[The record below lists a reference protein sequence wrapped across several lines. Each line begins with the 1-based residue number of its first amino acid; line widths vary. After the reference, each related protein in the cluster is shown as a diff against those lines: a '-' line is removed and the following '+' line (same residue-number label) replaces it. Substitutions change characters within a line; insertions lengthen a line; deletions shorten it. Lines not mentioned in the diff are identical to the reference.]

1 MILYH
6 IISLYIAF
14 YNTFYMGAPLEG
26 SVFLFLITLLVILC
40 TQMYMICTLYCTYS
54 YSETV
59 LLLSI

>member
-1 MILYH
+1 
-6 IISLYIAF
+6 
-14 YNTFYMGAPLEG
+14 MGGPLEG